1 MINLN
6 GMESDKLEHMDSYF
20 DERVEIYD
28 EIHQQTGISW
38 GIQIRDMVAD
48 YLPENSIRILD
59 LGCGTGLELEGV
71 LKKVPNAKIE
81 CLDLSEK
88 MLEKLKEKYPQENV
102 KVRKINFFDFDY
114 IKDYYDAVISVMALH
129 HFTEDEKNVLYK
141 KIYDTLSGKG
151 VFINS
156 DYLIDDPELEA
167 KRFAYMEELKK
178 QHPNELFHYDIPFT
192 EEREHKVLE
201 NSGFKQI
208 EKVYENKK
216 TKILVCRK

>member
-1 MINLN
+1 MTNLN
-6 GMESDKLEHMDSYF
+6 GMESDRLEHMDTYF
-20 DERVEIYD
+20 DARVAIYD

-48 YLPENSIRILD
+48 YLSKDSIRILD

-71 LKKVPNAKIE
+71 LKKVPNATIE

-88 MLEKLKEKYPQENV
+88 MLEKLKEKYPQDNV
-102 KVRKINFFDFDY
+102 KVRRINFFDFEY
-114 IKDYYDAVISVMALH
+114 QKDYYDAVISVMALH
-129 HFTEDEKNVLYK
+129 HFTEEEKNVLYK
-141 KIYDTLSGKG
+141 KICDTLSGKG

-156 DYLIDDPELEA
+156 DYLIDDPKLEA
-167 KRFAYMEELKK
+167 ERFAYMEKLRRE
-178 QHPNELFHYDIPFT
+178 HPDELFHYDIPFT
-192 EEREHKVLE
+192 EERERKVLV

-216 TKILVCRK
+216 TKIIVCKK